1 MGKIYNALEKSNKE
15 NNVSASKEETY
26 RFKVYD
32 RKKREKG
39 ASGAIK
45 TVFGNKDIDK
55 NMVSLLEPQS
65 FEAEQFKHLRTNI
78 LFPISGRTPRLIMVT
93 SALPDEGKSFVSAN
107 LAVSIAQNVNEHVLL
122 IDCDMRSPVIHKR
135 FGFDDMPGLSEYL
148 TKDTPLSSL
157 LLKTEIN
164 KLTILPG
171 GIPPQ
176 NPAELMSSNQMAE
189 LLKEIKSRYSDRYI
203 IVDSPPP
210 NLTSET
216 NVIARQVDG
225 IVLVVKA
232 GSTRREMLEELIEMM
247 GREKVLGV
255 VINWFDMSSAK
266 YYGHEKYS
274 QYGKYYGRK

>member
-45 TVFGNKDIDK
+45 TVFRGKGIDK
-55 NMVSLLEPQS
+55 NIVSFLEPQS

-78 LFPISGRTPRLIMVT
+78 LFPVFGKTPRLIMVT

-122 IDCDMRSPVIHKR
+122 IDCDMRSPAIHKR
-135 FGFDDMPGLSEYL
+135 FGFDDIPGLSEYL
-148 TKDTPLSSL
+148 TKDAPLSSL
-157 LLKTEIN
+157 LQKTEIN
-164 KLTILPG
+164 KLNILPG
-171 GIPPQ
+171 GTPPE
-176 NPAELMSSNQMAE
+176 NPAELISSQRMSK
-189 LLKEIKSRYSDRYI
+189 LLKEIKSRYHDRYVI
-203 IVDSPPP
+203 IDSPPP
-210 NLTSET
+210 NLISET

-225 IVLVVKA
+225 ILLVVKS
-232 GSTRREMLEELIEMM
+232 GHTRIEMVKDLVESV
-247 GREKVLGV
+247 GKEKVLGV
-255 VINWFDMSSAK
+255 VINWFDMSSTK
-266 YYGHEKYS
+266 NSGYYRYPRS
-274 QYGKYYGRK
+274 GKS